1 METKAWMSDEKSKI
15 VVICGPTGIGKT
27 AVSLEI
33 ADQFC
38 GEIIGADSM
47 QIYRY
52 MDIGTAKPTRD
63 ERARIPHHMID
74 LINPDESMDVAR
86 FTILAR
92 QEISRLFEKAV
103 TPFVVGGTGLYIKGL
118 VHGLFRAKFRSSSVR
133 RQMEEEAAL
142 YGVGALHRQLK
153 ISDPEAADKIHPNDR
168 YRIIRALEV
177 FETTGKTITQHHRE
191 HQFSDRPFEVLKIG
205 LRMDREDLY
214 HRINNRCDAMIN
226 GGLVDEVK
234 RLLQMGYTKD
244 LKSMQAIGYRHIID
258 FMNDHMSWDES
269 LHTFRRDTR
278 RYAKRQLTWF
288 KADTETVW
296 IDPGQV
302 GDVQILVKRFLQD

>member
-1 METKAWMSDEKSKI
+1 MSDKKSKI

-27 AVSLEI
+27 TISLEI
-33 ADQFC
+33 AYRFC

-86 FTILAR
+86 FETLAH
-92 QEISRLFEKAV
+92 QEISRLFEKTV
-103 TPFVVGGTGLYIKGL
+103 IPFVVGGTGLYIKGL
-118 VHGLFRAKFRSSSVR
+118 VHGLFKAKFKSPLVRS
-133 RQMEEEAAL
+133 QLEDEAAL
-142 YGVGALHRQLK
+142 YGVDALHRRLK
-153 ISDPEAADKIHPNDR
+153 INDPEAADKIHPNDR

-191 HQFSDRPFEVLKIG
+191 HRFSDRPFEVLKIG
-205 LRMDREDLY
+205 LCMDREELY
-214 HRINNRCDAMIN
+214 HRINDRCDAMIN
-226 GGLVDEVK
+226 GGFLDEVK
-234 RLLQMGYTKD
+234 RLLQMGYNKD
-244 LKSMQAIGYRHIID
+244 LNSMQAIGYRHMID
-258 FMNDHMSWDES
+258 FMHHNLSWDES
-269 LHTFRRDTR
+269 LHNFKRDTR

-302 GDVQILVKRFLQD
+302 RDIQLLVKRFLQD

>member
-1 METKAWMSDEKSKI
+1 MSDKKSKV

-27 AVSLEI
+27 TVSLEI
-33 ADQFC
+33 ADRFS

-52 MDIGTAKPTRD
+52 MDIGTAKPTPD

-74 LINPDESMDVAR
+74 LIDPDESMDVAR
-86 FTILAR
+86 FETLAH

-103 TPFVVGGTGLYIKGL
+103 IPFVVGGTGLYIKGL
-118 VHGLFRAKFRSSSVR
+118 VHGLFKAKLRSPSVR
-133 RQMEEEAAL
+133 RQLEDEAAL

-177 FETTGKTITQHHRE
+177 FETTGKTITQHHRD
-191 HQFSDRPFEVLKIG
+191 HRFSDRPFEVLKIG
-205 LRMDREDLY
+205 LRMDRAKLY
-214 HRINNRCDAMIN
+214 HRINDRCDVMIN
-226 GGLVDEVK
+226 EGLVDEVN
-234 RLLQMGYTKD
+234 RLLQMGYGKD
-244 LKSMQAIGYRHIID
+244 LNSMQAIGYRHMID
-258 FMNDHMSWDES
+258 FMSDNMSWDES
-269 LHTFRRDTR
+269 LDNFKRDTR

-288 KADTETVW
+288 KADTEIVW

-302 GDVQILVKRFLQD
+302 GDVLLLIKRFLQD

>member
-1 METKAWMSDEKSKI
+1 MEKKAWMSDEKSKV

-33 ADQFC
+33 ADRFC

-86 FTILAR
+86 FATLAR
-92 QEISRLFEKAV
+92 QEISHIFEKAV

-118 VHGLFRAKFRSSSVR
+118 VHGLFRAKFRNPSVR

-153 ISDPEAADKIHPNDR
+153 IS
-168 YRIIRALEV
+168 
-177 FETTGKTITQHHRE
+177 
-191 HQFSDRPFEVLKIG
+191 
-205 LRMDREDLY
+205 
-214 HRINNRCDAMIN
+214 
-226 GGLVDEVK
+226 
-234 RLLQMGYTKD
+234 
-244 LKSMQAIGYRHIID
+244 
-258 FMNDHMSWDES
+258 
-269 LHTFRRDTR
+269 
-278 RYAKRQLTWF
+278 
-288 KADTETVW
+288 
-296 IDPGQV
+296 
-302 GDVQILVKRFLQD
+302 

>member
-1 METKAWMSDEKSKI
+1 MEKKAWMSDEKSKV

-33 ADQFC
+33 ADRFC

-86 FTILAR
+86 FATLAR

-269 LHTFRRDTR
+269 LHTFKRDTR

-302 GDVQILVKRFLQD
+302 GDVQSLVKRFLKD